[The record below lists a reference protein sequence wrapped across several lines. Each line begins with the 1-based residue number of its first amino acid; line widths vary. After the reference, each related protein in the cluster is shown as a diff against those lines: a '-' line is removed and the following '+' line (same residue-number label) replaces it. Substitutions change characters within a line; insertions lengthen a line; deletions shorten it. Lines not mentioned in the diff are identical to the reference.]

1 MAEPLLRIFFGWI
14 FYAGGV
20 TVHIVS
26 EPVAYPSEYHL
37 LRLFTC
43 GAWTG
48 INGLFASLLSDS
60 ATEGS
65 LDVPSF
71 TATLVKGEMDVAP
84 HNANILRVVGGG
96 KSIDRAHGI
105 HPSGSAY

>member
-1 MAEPLLRIFFGWI
+1 M
-14 FYAGGV
+14 

-26 EPVAYPSEYHL
+26 EHVAYPSKHDL

-43 GAWTG
+43 RAWTG

-65 LDVPSF
+65 LDVPLF
-71 TATLVKGEMDVAP
+71 TATLVKGEVDVTP
-84 HNANILRVVGGG
+84 HNANILRVVGGA
-96 KSIDRAHGI
+96 KSIERAHGI